1 MVVQDAVK
9 LGLYRM
15 LEHRRINR
23 TRWQA
28 WLREPLDSFRC
39 LRHAGLCAPSRL

>member
-1 MVVQDAVK
+1 MVVQEAVK

-15 LEHRRINR
+15 LEHRRTNR

-28 WLREPLDSFRC
+28 WLREPLDSFRR